1 MKQPLYMLGIACA
14 LLVAAPLDARAQS
27 PSIQSELLRDWTAL
41 KDTMAKIAAAM
52 PEDKSYFLNGV
63 QAGSVV
69 KSYLLTRRGIEVPGE
84 STIQIPEF
92 IDSVIRF
99 ASYPK
104 RRIEVLSDLA
114 GHLQG
119 IRALIG
125 AHEAQ

>member
-1 MKQPLYMLGIACA
+1 MNRLELQITAE
-14 LLVAAPLDARAQS
+14 VE
-27 PSIQSELLRDWTAL
+27 SI
-41 KDTMAKIAAAM
+41 KDHYSKAAAAM
-52 PEDKSYFLNGV
+52 PEDKNYFLNGV

-84 STIQIPEF
+84 PTIQIPEF
-92 IDSVIRF
+92 IDTVIRF

-114 GHLQG
+114 VHLQG
-119 IRALIG
+119 IHALIG